1 MKTVETAIDDRIV
14 STDDIIVGEDA
25 RGNSVTHYALAER
38 VLQTEYWLIQQ
49 EILEDPSAASETLIY
64 MLEGGFRG
72 FHNQSSGEL
81 WSEWTTKQEVFWEL
95 YDTNRLPWDLYGEDP
110 LGKTQ

>member
-1 MKTVETAIDDRIV
+1 MKTTETAIDDRIV
-14 STDDIIVGEDA
+14 HTDDITVGEDA
-25 RGNSVTHYALAER
+25 RGNPVTHYVLAER

-49 EILEDPSAASETLIY
+49 EILEDPSAASETLVY

-81 WSEWTTKQEVFWEL
+81 WSEWQSKQDLFWEL
-95 YDTNRLPWDLYGEDP
+95 HDTNRLPWDLYSEDP